1 MNFTFGILTKY
12 DDEEKLKEV
21 IDSIHNLNIPE
32 NGGDYQV
39 LVIGEKKVEG
49 SKYERYIYFDE
60 SAKPAWI
67 TRKKNLLA
75 RAANFQNIVLM
86 HGFKEYCAI
95 AFFKGALLQDA
106 DGVLVQQ
113 TENVQSGRQIRFSN
127 VQEINKMKSLMKAY
141 IFEAIAIEN
150 IGVKVE
156 SKKVE
161 ELIWP
166 AELLKYFAKD
176 KAFQQAFAALSP
188 GRQRGYHLFF
198 TSAKQSKTITTR
210 IESSISRILIGK
222 GLTDCICGLSKRM
235 PNCDGSHKLI
245 AGFKK

>member
-1 MNFTFGILTKY
+1 MHHLHPKVDDFFDKLTKWQ
-12 DDEEKLKEV
+12 DELAALR
-21 IDSIHNLNIPE
+21 SIILECNLVEDFKWKVPCYTHNN
-32 NGGDYQV
+32 
-39 LVIGEKKVEG
+39 K
-49 SKYERYIYFDE
+49 
-60 SAKPAWI
+60 
-67 TRKKNLLA
+67 
-75 RAANFQNIVLM
+75 NIVLI

-127 VQEINKMKSLMKAY
+127 VQEINKMKSLIKAY

-166 AELLKYFAKD
+166 AELYIFFKKNA
-176 KAFQQAFAALSP
+176 AFQQAFEALTP

-198 TSAKQSKTITTR
+198 TSAKQSKTIETR
-210 IESSISRILIGK
+210 IENAITRILKGK

-235 PNCDGSHKLI
+235 PNCDGSHKLLHD
-245 AGFKK
+245 FKK